1 MTWHKALLVLL
12 RIKRKS
18 DTKATTTNLLQPVSG
33 LQGVSN
39 RFDFKANPGE
49 DVSLAVIPNRALA
62 QNQARLRPS

>member
-18 DTKATTTNLLQPVSG
+18 DTKATTNLLQPVSG